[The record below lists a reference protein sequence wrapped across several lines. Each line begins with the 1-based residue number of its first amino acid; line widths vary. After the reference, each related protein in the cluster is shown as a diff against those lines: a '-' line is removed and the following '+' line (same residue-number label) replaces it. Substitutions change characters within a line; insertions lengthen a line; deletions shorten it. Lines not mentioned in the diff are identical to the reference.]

1 MSKIAQTI
9 IVTSVIC
16 TCVALVYFASQGF
29 ETLPSSILFTANVP
43 AAPEVATTI
52 IIADASTTTKSA
64 TPRPLNDSSTN
75 SPATVPSTVAATVL
89 VPEGVDATVRA
100 ELLNVRGEPSADS
113 RVLGVVQKDMHLQ
126 IRSQTSTCDW
136 LLIQTDGSVAGWVQS
151 QFVNLGMACN
161 ELVARVSEPS
171 PTSVATVAPQVAVTL
186 APDDTPAVTVTA
198 SPTAANSSVAVE
210 PATVPSL
217 TAVPILLTGVDL
229 LLTPATVPEITPMPS
244 PTMRDIAAGNEAVA
258 DDTTILDAAQP
269 PPITALPHIIVTPSA
284 GGLQEFLITPPAQ
297 FVDPVLKLEVPTLP
311 FVPQLKTTPINQLPN
326 RVDSSRNN
334 FNTNKLAPP
343 QPGDTSSTP

>member
-75 SPATVPSTVAATVL
+75 PPATVPSTAAATVL

-113 RVLGVVQKDMHLQ
+113 RVLGVVQKDTHLQ

-210 PATVPSL
+210 AAVTSSL
-217 TAVPILLTGVDL
+217 TALPIIRKAGTPIVTPLPTPDVNVVILTPDPSPIRTSLPILIQTPGVDL
-229 LLTPATVPEITPMPS
+229 S
-244 PTMRDIAAGNEAVA
+244 RD
-258 DDTTILDAAQP
+258 T
-269 PPITALPHIIVTPSA
+269 IVTPS
-284 GGLQEFLITPPAQ
+284 GVLVNPLLDEIIEKVIPSIPQ
-297 FVDPVLKLEVPTLP
+297 F
-311 FVPQLKTTPINQLPN
+311 KTTPINQLPN

-343 QPGDTSSTP
+343 QPTSTSSTP